1 MGKFFKIV
9 WVLMLFFSIDA
20 SAQNIVQGTSDT
32 AKNVTHDTL
41 AKQQT
46 GETVEDLMTRAKAG
60 DEDALLDL
68 GYMFLY
74 GANGVNIDY
83 KAALSYYQQAAELG
97 NATAYNNLGSLY
109 FNGIGTEADYKKAIS
124 YFEKAAQA
132 GSSDAAVNLAII
144 YLRDVDKNNIPST
157 FKKVKDL
164 LLMAQEKNL
173 TAKYLSGYAYKNG
186 ILFNKDMKKAFSF
199 IKQAADEG
207 YDEAQYVLSEFYING
222 TATSKNYARAVEY
235 LQKAAKQGHPPATM
249 QLADILS
256 LGEIYPQ
263 DIKQAYILY
272 NTAAGA
278 GISGAAG
285 KRDELEKKLG
295 IEDLLAAQAEA
306 ENIKPEPTE
315 QTKFIRQTFGESLKK
330 YLDSYINLEI
340 TQE

>member
-9 WVLMLFFSIDA
+9 WILMLFFSIDA
-20 SAQNIVQGTSDT
+20 SAQNIVQGTSSNEKDT
-32 AKNVTHDTL
+32 THDTFT
-41 AKQQT
+41 KQA
-46 GETVEDLMTRAKAG
+46 GETIEDLMARAKAG
-60 DEDALLDL
+60 DENALLDL
-68 GYMFLY
+68 GYMYLY
-74 GANGVNIDY
+74 GTNGVNIDY

-97 NATAYNNLGSLY
+97 SATAYNNLGSLY

-124 YFEKAAQA
+124 YFDKAAQA

-144 YLRDVDKNNIPST
+144 YLRDVDKSDIPST

-173 TAKYLSGYAYKNG
+173 TAKFLSGYAYKNG
-186 ILFNKDMKKAFSF
+186 ILFNKDMKKAFLL
-199 IKQAADEG
+199 IKGAADEG
-207 YDEAQYVLSEFYING
+207 YDEAQYILSEFYING
-222 TATSKNYARAVEY
+222 IATSKNYARAVEY
-235 LQKAAKQGHPPATM
+235 LQKAAKQGHPLATM
-249 QLADILS
+249 QLADVLS

-263 DIKQAYILY
+263 DIKRAYILY
-272 NTAAGA
+272 NTAAGI

-285 KRDELEKKLG
+285 KRDELETKLG

-306 ENIKPEPTE
+306 ENIKQEPTE
-315 QTKFIRQTFGESLKK
+315 QTKFIRQTFGDSLKK